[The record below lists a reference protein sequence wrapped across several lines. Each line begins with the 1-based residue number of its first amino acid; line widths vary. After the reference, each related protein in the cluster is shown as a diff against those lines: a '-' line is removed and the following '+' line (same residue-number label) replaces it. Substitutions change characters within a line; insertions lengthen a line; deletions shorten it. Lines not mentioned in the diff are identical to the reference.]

1 MNLINT
7 SSGAPLTLTGTLK
20 RSWSPN
26 GYDHFLN
33 LISSSYY
40 VNSPIFRVI
49 PGFIAQFGLNPDPK
63 ETEKYKRSIQDDP
76 KGAGPGNKKV
86 RAPNSTF
93 YVTFHNPGYF
103 TYNIPNPFP
112 PPPPHLPPPSSP

>member
-7 SSGAPLTLTGTLK
+7 SSGDPLTLTGTLK

-33 LISSSYY
+33 LISDSYY
-40 VNSPIFRVI
+40 TNSPLFRVI

-63 ETEKYKRSIQDDP
+63 VTEKYKKSIQDDP
-76 KGAGPGNKKV
+76 KGTGIGNKKV
-86 RAPNSTF
+86 SQQT
-93 YVTFHNPGYF
+93 T
-103 TYNIPNPFP
+103 
-112 PPPPHLPPPSSP
+112 